1 MEFVS
6 DFRNRAGVMVKKE
19 CGSPLDLDKARSM
32 GIQLEMGS
40 VQLIELRTMR
50 TTEASSDPQSRL
62 PGRPQEEIRGA
73 QHEPSTAKESHV
85 AYAIT
90 YVEDLL
96 LSHPQPTAT
105 APLRLKGKPGPNR
118 IDEHRKL
125 AEHARAVFG
134 KDLPDLPPIYYLRLA
149 ERLDS
154 DDCITP
160 PLNFDSFDAYLTPKL
175 EGVKTRRGQIRARKS
190 REREFRRLIINRLKR
205 LPEFEALFGVRRD
218 S

>member
-19 CGSPLDLDKARSM
+19 CGSPLDLHQARLM
-32 GIQLEMGS
+32 GIQLE
-40 VQLIELRTMR
+40 
-50 TTEASSDPQSRL
+50 
-62 PGRPQEEIRGA
+62 PGRAQEEIGGA